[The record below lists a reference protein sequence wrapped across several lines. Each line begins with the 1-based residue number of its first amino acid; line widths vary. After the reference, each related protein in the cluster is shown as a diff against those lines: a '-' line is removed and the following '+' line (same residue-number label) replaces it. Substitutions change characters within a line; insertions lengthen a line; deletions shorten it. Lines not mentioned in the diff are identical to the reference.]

1 MPITVSAIYRYPVK
15 GLSPERLPRVALAP
29 GECLPEDR
37 RFALALA
44 SAPFDPARPQWLL
57 KTNFI
62 MLMRDE
68 KIAELRTRFDAASG
82 LLMIEREGRLVLRAR
97 ITDAEGR
104 HQVEEFFLAFLGGA
118 LAAPPR
124 LVEAPGHAF
133 ADARRLP
140 DATTDKYV
148 SLIAL
153 TSIRALEDVAGVA
166 VDPLRFR
173 ANFYLEGADAWAELG
188 WHGREIALGGAR
200 LRVLAAIKR
209 CPATEVNPE
218 TAKRDLD
225 TLGALRNAFGHINM
239 GVRAEVVAGGDVA
252 EGDALASAPLPRR
265 AGEGGVREAHAG

>member
-15 GLSPERLPRVALAP
+15 GLSAERLGRVTLAP

-44 SAPFDPARPQWLL
+44 SAPFDPTQPQWLA

-82 LLMIEREGRLVLRAR
+82 LLVIERGGRVVLRAP
-97 ITDAEGR
+97 ITEAEGR
-104 HQVEEFFLAFLGGA
+104 RHVEEFFVAFLGDA
-118 LAAPPR
+118 LTAPPR

-153 TSIRALEDVAGVA
+153 ASIRALEDAVGVA

-173 ANFYLEGADAWAELG
+173 ANFYLEGADPWADLG
-188 WHGREIALGGAR
+188 WPGSEIALGATR
-200 LRVLAAIKR
+200 LRVLAPIKR

-218 TAKRDLD
+218 TARRDLD
-225 TLGALRNAFGHINM
+225 TLGALRHAFGHANM
-239 GVRAEVVAGGDVA
+239 GVRAEVVAGGDVG
-252 EGDALASAPLPRR
+252 EGDALVGP
-265 AGEGGVREAHAG
+265 